1 MGARADSFPC
11 VVVRY
16 PMTEVRG
23 LCLASTPVLH
33 TLAGVQLWLHRP
45 THQGLLTIVPS
56 LLSMP
61 NKEHSTE
68 NILPAADSLPELTA
82 CSVVKVP
89 AGEPSLF
96 SEEKCLSLHGT
107 LLSEKR
113 KSGNGKHWYGTRL
126 PVHAPEQPQSELSH
140 AMPLF
145 AEGKQGSTQTVR
157 AAFL

>member
-1 MGARADSFPC
+1 
-11 VVVRY
+11 
-16 PMTEVRG
+16 MTEVRG
-23 LCLASTPVLH
+23 LCLASTAVLH

-61 NKEHSTE
+61 NKERSTE
-68 NILPAADSLPELTA
+68 NIFPAADSLPELTE

-89 AGEPSLF
+89 VGEPSLF

-113 KSGNGKHWYGTRL
+113 KIGTVSR
-126 PVHAPEQPQSELSH
+126 HATVCAQQTGFDPDRAFARPSCR
-140 AMPLF
+140 PLVPGRSAWF
-145 AEGKQGSTQTVR
+145 VILLVSSV
-157 AAFL
+157 AFV